1 MAKVVVIGSWFG
13 GLSAA
18 IHAAHQWHE
27 VVVYEKN
34 EQLGGRA
41 SVFEKNGFR
50 RDMGPSRY
58 LMPDLFE
65 TFFEDFGRKRDD
77 YIQIDKLSP
86 SYRIYFK
93 DTPYDFV
100 DVYDDLEK
108 NRETFEMIEPWS
120 MEKLYDYLEK
130 AKYQYEIAMK
140 GFVPKNYDS
149 IRDFFTLRMAIEWS
163 KLHVFESMKK
173 YVKRYFKTPEMQKI
187 MSYPLVF
194 LGTAPDDAPALYNI
208 MSYVDFGMGV
218 YYPKWWVNAVVQ
230 WLVKLSKEYGVVYHT
245 HSEVEKIL
253 VDDSWIAT
261 WIQLGWWAI
270 VSADRVVSNADYH
283 WTETQ
288 MLDSTRQ
295 TYPDKWWAKKT
306 IAPSGFILYLG
317 IRGKVNNLDH
327 HTLIFN
333 QDRDRTFGQIF
344 NKWEAPDDPSLY
356 ICCPSKTD
364 ATVAPEWDENIFIL
378 VPFPP
383 NVELTDEQQ
392 QTYRK
397 KVLDVI
403 ESEIGETFQDRIVEE
418 RYFWVEDFKSRYH
431 SYKGSALGLAHTIR
445 QTAIFRPNTISKKVK
460 NLLYCGGNTNPGI
473 GMPMCLISG
482 KLAIERIK

>member
-1 MAKVVVIGSWFG
+1 MAKVVVIWSWFG

-18 IHAAHQWHE
+18 LYAAKAWHE

-34 EQLGGRA
+34 EQLWGRA

-50 RDMGPSRY
+50 RDMGPSWY

-65 TFFEDFGRKRDD
+65 SFFEDFGKRRED
-77 YIQIDKLSP
+77 YIQIQKLSP

-93 DTPYDFV
+93 DTEYEYV

-108 NRETFEMIEPWS
+108 NRETFEMIEPGS
-120 MEKLYDYLEK
+120 MENLYEYLEK

-149 IRDFFTLRMAIEWS
+149 IWDFFTLRMAIEWS
-163 KLHVFESMKK
+163 KLHVFENMKK

-194 LGTAPDDAPALYNI
+194 LGTAPSDAPALYNI

-218 YYPKWWVNAVVQ
+218 YYPTWWINAIIQ
-230 WLVKLSKEYGVVYHT
+230 ALIALWKEYWIQYHT
-245 HSEVEKIL
+245 NSEVEKIL
-253 VDDSWIAT
+253 VNDHWSAT
-261 WIQLGWWAI
+261 WIQLKNWSA
-270 VSADRVVSNADYH
+270 VQADRVVSNADYH

-288 MLDSTRQ
+288 LLDKRRQ
-295 TYPDKWWAKKT
+295 SYPNKRWSKKT
-306 IAPSGFILYLG
+306 MAPSGFILYLG
-317 IRGKVNNLDH
+317 VKGKVKNLDH

-333 QDRDRTFGQIF
+333 SDRDHTFWQIF

-356 ICCPSKTD
+356 VCCPSKTD
-364 ATVAPEWDENIFIL
+364 LTVAPEWDENVFIL

-383 NVELTDEQQ
+383 NVVLTDEQQ
-392 QTYRK
+392 QAYRK
-397 KVLDVI
+397 KVLTVI
-403 ESEIGETFQDRIVEE
+403 ESEIWETFQDRIVEE
-418 RYFWVEDFKSRYH
+418 RYFWVEDFESRYH
-431 SYKGSALGLAHTIR
+431 SYKGSALGLAHTLR

-460 NLLYCGGNTNPGI
+460 NLLYCGGHTNPGI
-473 GMPMCLISG
+473 WMPMCLISG
-482 KLAIERIK
+482 KLAVERIN

>member
-1 MAKVVVIGSWFG
+1 MVKVVVIGSGFG

-18 IHAAHQWHE
+18 LYAAQQWHE

-34 EQLGGRA
+34 EQLWGRA
-41 SVFEKNGFR
+41 SVFEKNWFR
-50 RDMGPSRY
+50 WDMWPSRY

-65 TFFEDFGRKRDD
+65 SFFEDFGKKRED
-77 YIQIDKLSP
+77 YLKIQKLSP

-93 DTPYDFV
+93 DTWYDFV

-120 MEKLYDYLEK
+120 MEKLYEYLEK

-140 GFVPKNYDS
+140 WFVPKNYDS
-149 IRDFFTLRMAIEWS
+149 IWDFFTLRMAIEWS
-163 KLHVFESMKK
+163 KLHVFENMKK
-173 YVKRYFKTPEMQKI
+173 YVSRYFKTPEMQKI

-194 LGTAPDDAPALYNI
+194 LGTAPSDAPALYNI

-218 YYPKWWVNAVVQ
+218 YYPKGGVNAVVQ
-230 WLVKLSKEYGVVYHT
+230 ALVTMWKEYGIQYHT
-245 HSEVEKIL
+245 NSEVQKITI
-253 VDDSWIAT
+253 DDSGVAT
-261 WIQLGWWAI
+261 GIELAWWTS
-270 VSADRVVSNADYH
+270 VDADRIVSNADYH
-283 WTETQ
+283 RTETQ
-288 MLDSTRQ
+288 LVDSARQ
-295 TYPDKWWAKKT
+295 SYPDTWRDKKT
-306 IAPSGFILYLG
+306 MAPSGFILYLG
-317 IRGKVNNLDH
+317 IKGKVEGLDH
-327 HTLIFN
+327 HTLIFCK
-333 QDRDRTFGQIF
+333 DRDHNFWQIF
-344 NKWEAPDDPSLY
+344 NKWEAPDDPSIY
-356 ICCPSKTD
+356 VCCPSKTD

-383 NVELTDEQQ
+383 NVEFTDEQQ
-392 QTYRK
+392 QEYRK

-403 ESEIGETFQDRIVEE
+403 ESEIWHTFQDRIVEE
-418 RYFWVEDFKSRYH
+418 KYFSVADFKSRYN
-431 SYKGSALGLAHTIR
+431 SYKWSALGLAHTLR

>member
-1 MAKVVVIGSWFG
+1 MVIGSWFG

-18 IHAAHQWHE
+18 LYAAEQGHQ
-27 VVVYEKN
+27 VTVYEKN
-34 EQLGGRA
+34 EQLGWRA

-50 RDMGPSRY
+50 RDMWPSRY

-65 TFFEDFGRKRDD
+65 TFFEDFGRKRED
-77 YIQIDKLSP
+77 YLQIQKLSP
-86 SYRIYFK
+86 SYRVYFK
-93 DTPYDFV
+93 DTEYDFV

-108 NRETFEMIEPWS
+108 NREMFEKIEPWS
-120 MEKLYDYLEK
+120 MEKLYEYLEK

-149 IRDFFTLRMAIEWS
+149 IWDFFTLRMAIEWS
-163 KLHVFESMKK
+163 KLHVFENMKK

-218 YYPKWWVNAVVQ
+218 YYPTGGVNAIVQ
-230 WLVKLSKEYGVVYHT
+230 GLVRMWKEYGIQYHT
-245 HSEVEKIL
+245 NSEVEKIMI
-253 VDDSWIAT
+253 DDSWVAT
-261 WIQLGWWAI
+261 WIQLAGWSMI
-270 VSADRVVSNADYH
+270 SADRVISNADYH
-283 WTETQ
+283 RTETQ
-288 MLDSTRQ
+288 LVDTCRQ
-295 TYPDKWWAKKT
+295 SYPDKRWSKKT
-306 IAPSGFILYLG
+306 MAPSGFILYLG
-317 IRGKVNNLDH
+317 VKGKVENLDH

-333 QDRDRTFGQIF
+333 QDRDQTFGQIF

-356 ICCPSKTD
+356 VCCPSKTD
-364 ATVAPEWDENIFIL
+364 DTVAPEWDENIFIL

-383 NVELTDEQQ
+383 NVEFTDEQQ
-392 QTYRK
+392 QAYRK

-418 RYFWVEDFKSRYH
+418 RYFWVQDFKSRYH
-431 SYKGSALGLAHTIR
+431 SYKGSALGLAHTLR

-482 KLAIERIK
+482 KLAVERILNK